1 MSAEEEEAAA
11 AAAALAMMK
20 EDAGGSGAEA
30 DQDVQVHGNMQRVKV
45 YCLTNDGQWDDQ
57 GTGHITI
64 DYIEGSKEIALAVVD
79 EVDNDT
85 LLLHHITSDNIYKK
99 QDKTIISWKDPEKEL
114 DLLLSFQEAEGC
126 GYIWQNIN
134 YLQQKLQSGDLGYG
148 LKDLPSLE
156 LSSLPLLLKTVL
168 EWGTKDG
175 TRVAELISQN
185 QDEFFPKLVDLF
197 RTCEGSRNMDDL
209 HMIFRLV
216 KGIISLN
223 NPDIFHK
230 IFSDDFILDIIGALE
245 YDPEVPN
252 VQSHREFVQNQAL
265 NEAIHIGNVSVASK
279 IRQTYI
285 IGYIKDVILLN
296 ALDGPTVS
304 SLNSI
309 IEWNKPFV
317 VSVLK
322 DDASFIQDL
331 IARITSSNTSAESKS
346 KLVLFLR
353 ELCIL
358 SKSLEPKGQSQ
369 LSRDLI
375 DEGAFNIISD
385 VLQSQDKEL
394 FSAGA
399 NILVYFVDLHPDLV
413 RTFIANH
420 EENYLEGNSLLE
432 FLVQGMIIDS
442 AEEMLYQSCLKILL
456 GSSDTTTNHQDVVL
470 QVFFD
475 KHIQKLIDVIASS
488 YAPKGI
494 ARSTSGSAGVRT
506 MVEQHSAKP
515 ETLLKI
521 CELLSFCALHHTN
534 RMKIFFATNAMEKIL
549 TLTHRR
555 EKVLVVAA
563 VQFVRTII
571 GRKDD
576 FLVDRVIKLNLLK
589 PVIKAFDEN
598 GDRDNMLQSVILE
611 LLEYIR
617 KENLEPL
624 IEYVAESF
632 WDQLVKFERLQ
643 SIQSFKLK
651 YLLMSIK
658 SDVPE
663 KIVESAETK
672 QSTGVVDTRKKADE
686 RGADKEQEGYFN
698 KDSDRVDSSTP
709 TMHSQEQSIPA
720 RKPVN
725 ADEAQVVGNNPDGG
739 RHSPHKK
746 LKSVASA
753 SPSRSA
759 KSSEGSGEGDGSRGS

>member
-1 MSAEEEEAAA
+1 MSAEEAAA
-11 AAAALAMMK
+11 AAAALATMK
-20 EDAGGSGAEA
+20 EDAGRSGAEA
-30 DQDVQVHGNMQRVKV
+30 ADHQSVQVHGNMQRVKV
-45 YCLTNDGQWDDQ
+45 YSLTNDGQWDDQ
-57 GTGHITI
+57 GTGHLTI
-64 DYIEGSKEIALAVVD
+64 DYIEGSRESALAVVD
-79 EVDNDT
+79 EVDNDM
-85 LLLHHITSDNIYKK
+85 LLLHRITSDNIYRK
-99 QDKTIISWKDPEKEL
+99 QDQTIISWKDPEQAL

-126 GYIWQNIN
+126 GYIWQNII

-185 QDEFFPKLVDLF
+185 QDDFFPKLVDLF
-197 RTCEGSRNMDDL
+197 RMCEGSRNMDDL

-223 NPDIFHK
+223 NLAIFHK
-230 IFSDDFILDIIGALE
+230 IFSDDFILDIIQALE

-285 IGYIKDVILLN
+285 IGYIKDAILLN
-296 ALDGPTVS
+296 ALDGPTMS

-309 IEWNKPFV
+309 IEGNKLFV

-353 ELCIL
+353 ELCVL
-358 SKSLEPKGQSQ
+358 SKILGPQGQSQ

-375 DEGAFNIISD
+375 DEGALNIISD

-399 NILVYFVDLHPDLV
+399 NILVYFVNLHPNLV

-432 FLVQGMIIDS
+432 FLVQGMLIDS
-442 AEEMLYQSCLKILL
+442 AEEMLYQSCLEILL

-470 QVFFD
+470 KVFFD

-488 YAPKGI
+488 CAPKGI
-494 ARSTSGSAGVRT
+494 AKSMPGSVGVRT
-506 MVEQHSAKP
+506 MVELHSAKP

-521 CELLSFCALHHTN
+521 CELLSFCAHHHTN
-534 RMKIFFATNAMEKIL
+534 RMKIFFATNAMEKVL
-549 TLTHRR
+549 TLAHRT

-563 VQFVRTII
+563 VQFIRTII
-571 GRKDD
+571 GKNDD

-598 GDRDNMLQSVILE
+598 GDRDNMLQSVVLE

-617 KENLEPL
+617 KQNIEPL

-632 WDQLVKFERLQ
+632 WGQLVRFERLQ
-643 SIQSFKLK
+643 SIQAFKLR

-658 SDVPE
+658 SDAPE
-663 KIVESAETK
+663 KIVESAEIK
-672 QSTGVVDTRKKADE
+672 QSTGVAVMRKKADE
-686 RGADKEQEGYFN
+686 RGADKEQEGYFS

-739 RHSPHKK
+739 THSPHKK
-746 LKSVASA
+746 LA
-753 SPSRSA
+753 SPS
-759 KSSEGSGEGDGSRGS
+759 KKHEKF